1 MPGIRPGWDLCL
13 RGDRDR
19 LRRTC
24 SRVEYV
30 ARVWVAVEDRAG
42 RYDQPFW
49 GRLRYM
55 ATPMA
60 IVDLLAI
67 LPTYLAVFVPGDFML
82 LRMLRI
88 LRILKITRYSPAL
101 ATFEI
106 VLVNERRS
114 LAAAGTILGVALLLA
129 AGALHHIEGEVQP
142 AAFGSIPAAMW
153 WAIVTLTTVG
163 YGDVVPITPLGRI
176 VGGLCAV
183 IGLGMFALPT
193 AILGAGFAH
202 EIQKRNFAATAAM
215 IARVPLFQH
224 LRPPQ
229 LAELTA
235 LLRPRMLPPRYTVI
249 RRGEHPESM
258 FFIDEGRVA
267 IRHRDR
273 RITLS
278 AGSFFGEMALLEGRP
293 RQVSD
298 RHADHLHACSSFRRA
313 TSIVCWPATRSCA
326 RRSSTRCARRTEAVA
341 RLATGRRT
349 VAARRASP
357 PAAPP
362 AEVAAGQRPALD
374 RARRPCSRQVSS
386 TSKFR
391 CIKPRSPQST
401 SSGQAILRS
410 RSASSWA
417 RSIVAAAR

>member
-1 MPGIRPGWDLCL
+1 VQRGLIGLILVSVTAAVFDTMPGIRPGWDLCL
-13 RGDRDR
+13 RVIEI
-19 LRRTC
+19 TC
-24 SRVEYV
+24 VGVFTVEYA
-30 ARVWVAVEDRAG
+30 ARVWIAADDRTG

-67 LPTYLAVFVPGDFML
+67 LPTYLAVLVPGDFMI

-114 LAAAGTILGVALLLA
+114 LTAAGTILGVALLLA
-129 AGALHHIEGEVQP
+129 ASALHHIEGDVQP

-215 IARVPLFQH
+215 ISRVPLFQH

-229 LAELTA
+229 LAELTT
-235 LLRPRMLPPRYTVI
+235 LLRPRTLPPRYTVI

-293 RQVSD
+293 RQVSVITLTTCRLLELQAGD
-298 RHADHLHACSSFRRA
+298 FHRLLAGD
-313 TSIVCWPATRSCA
+313 A
-326 RRSSTRCARRTEAVA
+326 RLRQTITEEVERRTEAA
-341 RLATGRRT
+341 
-349 VAARRASP
+349 
-357 PAAPP
+357 PAP
-362 AEVAAGQRPALD
+362 L
-374 RARRPCSRQVSS
+374 SREE
-386 TSKFR
+386 
-391 CIKPRSPQST
+391 P
-401 SSGQAILRS
+401 
-410 RSASSWA
+410 
-417 RSIVAAAR
+417 

>member
-1 MPGIRPGWDLCL
+1 MPPGSRHRLRRTLYELLEDEESSRRATRWLHRGLIVSILVSVAAAVFATVPGIRPGWNLALWLIELACVGL
-13 RGDRDR
+13 F
-19 LRRTC
+19 TI
-24 SRVEYV
+24 EYA

-49 GRLRYM
+49 GRLCYM

-67 LPTYLAVFVPGDFML
+67 LPTYLAALLPGDFLL
-82 LRMLRI
+82 LRTLRI

-114 LAAAGTILGVALLLA
+114 LTAAATILGVALLPA

-142 AAFGSIPAAMW
+142 QAFGSIPAAMW

-202 EIQKRNFAATAAM
+202 ETQKRNFVATAAM
-215 IARVPLFQH
+215 VARVPLFRH

-235 LLRPRMLPPRYTVI
+235 LLQPRTLPPRYTVI

-258 FFIDEGRVA
+258 FFIDDGRAVV
-267 IRHRDR
+267 RHQDR

-293 RQVSD
+293 RQVSVITLTTCRLLELSGGD
-298 RHADHLHACSSFRRA
+298 FHRL
-313 TSIVCWPATRSCA
+313 
-326 RRSSTRCARRTEAVA
+326 VA
-341 RLATGRRT
+341 GDAQLRQRILEEVGRRD
-349 VAARRASP
+349 
-357 PAAPP
+357 
-362 AEVAAGQRPALD
+362 E
-374 RARRPCSRQVSS
+374 
-386 TSKFR
+386 
-391 CIKPRSPQST
+391 
-401 SSGQAILRS
+401 
-410 RSASSWA
+410 A
-417 RSIVAAAR
+417 RSEGLPTEES

>member
-1 MPGIRPGWDLCL
+1 MHRGLIALILVSVGATVIGSMPGPSPASDLGL
-13 RGDRDR
+13 S
-19 LRRTC
+19 L
-24 SRVEYV
+24 VENLCVAVFTIEYA
-30 ARVWVAVEDRAG
+30 ARVWVAVDDRAG
-42 RYDQPFW
+42 RYEQPFW

-60 IVDLLAI
+60 IIDLLAI
-67 LPTYLAVFVPGDFML
+67 LPTYLAVLLPGEFLL
-82 LRMLRI
+82 LRTLRI

-114 LAAAGTILGVALLLA
+114 LMAAATILSVALLLA
-129 AGALHHIEGEVQP
+129 AGALHHIEGDVQP
-142 AAFGSIPAAMW
+142 EAFGSIPAAMW

-163 YGDVVPITPLGRI
+163 YGDVVPMTPLGRI

-215 IARVPLFQH
+215 VARVPLFRH

-258 FFIDEGRVA
+258 FFIDDGRVVV
-267 IRHRDR
+267 RHQDR

-293 RQVSD
+293 RQVSIIT
-298 RHADHLHACSSFRRA
+298 L
-313 TSIVCWPATRSCA
+313 TSCRLLELQAGDFHRLLAGDPKLRETILDEVR
-326 RRSSTRCARRTEAVA
+326 RRSGA
-341 RLATGRRT
+341 G
-349 VAARRASP
+349 
-357 PAAPP
+357 PAPS
-362 AEVAAGQRPALD
+362 AGEEP
-374 RARRPCSRQVSS
+374 
-386 TSKFR
+386 
-391 CIKPRSPQST
+391 
-401 SSGQAILRS
+401 
-410 RSASSWA
+410 
-417 RSIVAAAR
+417 

>member
-1 MPGIRPGWDLCL
+1 MHRGLIGLILVSVTAAVFDTMPGIRPGWDLCL
-13 RGDRDR
+13 RVIEIVCVGVF
-19 LRRTC
+19 T
-24 SRVEYV
+24 VEYA
-30 ARVWVAVEDRAG
+30 ARVWIAVDDRTG

-67 LPTYLAVFVPGDFML
+67 LPTYLAVLVPGDFMM

-114 LAAAGTILGVALLLA
+114 LTAAGTILGVALLLA
-129 AGALHHIEGEVQP
+129 ASALHHIEGEVQP
-142 AAFGSIPAAMW
+142 AEFGSIPAAMW
-153 WAIVTLTTVG
+153 WAVVTLTTVG

-229 LAELTA
+229 LAELTT
-235 LLRPRMLPPRYTVI
+235 LLRPRTLPPRYTVI

-293 RQVSD
+293 RQVSVIT
-298 RHADHLHACSSFRRA
+298 L
-313 TSIVCWPATRSCA
+313 
-326 RRSSTRCARRTEAVA
+326 TRCRLLELQAGDFHRLLAGDAQLRQSITDEVGRRTEAA
-341 RLATGRRT
+341 
-349 VAARRASP
+349 
-357 PAAPP
+357 PAP
-362 AEVAAGQRPALD
+362 L
-374 RARRPCSRQVSS
+374 SREE
-386 TSKFR
+386 
-391 CIKPRSPQST
+391 P
-401 SSGQAILRS
+401 
-410 RSASSWA
+410 
-417 RSIVAAAR
+417 